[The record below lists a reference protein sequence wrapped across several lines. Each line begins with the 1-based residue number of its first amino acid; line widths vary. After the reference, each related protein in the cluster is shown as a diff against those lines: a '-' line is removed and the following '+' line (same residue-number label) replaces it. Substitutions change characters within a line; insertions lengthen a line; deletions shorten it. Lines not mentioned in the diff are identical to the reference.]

1 LGRLG
6 QFGADLTLGS
16 SKRQRREAGR
26 LEKRRRFPP
35 PSVSGPH
42 QSGPRSSNRTG
53 EERMQD
59 GRQRHPSTRVAQR
72 EAALDRLRVSLNML
86 SYRGDGLCRI

>member
-6 QFGADLTLGS
+6 QIGADLTLGS

-42 QSGPRSSNRTG
+42 QSLPRSSNRTG
-53 EERMQD
+53 RNGCRMAD
-59 GRQRHPSTRVAQR
+59 SATLRPGWHSAKR
-72 EAALDRLRVSLNML
+72 RLT
-86 SYRGDGLCRI
+86 GLEFRLTC